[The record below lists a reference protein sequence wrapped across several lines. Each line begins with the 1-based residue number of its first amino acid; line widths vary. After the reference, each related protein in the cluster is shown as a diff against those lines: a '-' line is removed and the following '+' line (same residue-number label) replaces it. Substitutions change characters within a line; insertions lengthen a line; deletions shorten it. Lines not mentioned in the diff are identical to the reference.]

1 MKNELIQ
8 PAATLAAAQ
17 LQGKGQASFTEL
29 VNLFM
34 IAYQALEQAERDLG
48 PTAKPAGPSSD
59 LDTNP

>member
-1 MKNELIQ
+1 MKFELIQ

-17 LQGKGQASFTEL
+17 LQGKGQASLTQL
-29 VNLFM
+29 VNLFT

-48 PTAKPAGPSSD
+48 PPAKPGDLSSA